1 MDGFRDPFP
10 IPKKGSRERP
20 LAITHQPRSFRGG
33 RVSFA
38 TPPASGDG
46 VELLT
51 VVMDPLER
59 EIVVVD
65 KPVMDT
71 CVFICYGVFLYN
83 RVVGEG
89 G

>member
-38 TPPASGDG
+38 FPPLSGDG
-46 VELLT
+46 AELLT
-51 VVMDPLER
+51 VVIDVLEG

-65 KPVMDT
+65 KPVVDT
-71 CVFICYGVFLYN
+71 CLFI
-83 RVVGEG
+83 
-89 G
+89 